1 MTTIEEKMAYHI
13 SMKGM
18 MINFLLFLFKGIAG
32 VLINS
37 VSLISDA
44 VHSLTDIFS
53 TLFVLIGLKI
63 ANRPADKGHPYGHE
77 KIECIVA
84 FLLGLM
90 LVGIGGAIGWGGI
103 EKLKNMENGTDMI
116 SALNVFALMVSF
128 VSIMAKEWMFRFTMN
143 CAKQI
148 DSPSMAADAWHHRSD
163 AISSVGSLIGVIG
176 ICCGM
181 PIIDVLAC
189 FMIAVFIFKAA
200 YDICK
205 DACRRMVDTSADYE
219 VVKSIE
225 QKILENKEVLSL
237 DMVKTRQFGSKL
249 YVDIEVTLDHRMSF
263 EHSHQIAHRL
273 EDDLG
278 GNFSEIKH
286 CMVHV
291 NPSA

>member
-1 MTTIEEKMAYHI
+1 MTTIEEKMAYRI

-128 VSIMAKEWMFRFTMN
+128 VSIMAKEWMFHFTMN

>member
-1 MTTIEEKMAYHI
+1 MTTIEEKMAYRI

-128 VSIMAKEWMFRFTMN
+128 VSIMAKEWMFHFTMN

-200 YDICK
+200 YGICK